1 MDPIESA
8 PDRISTRMWA
18 TGRQLQSTAAV
29 RLPMEKDRGRD
40 SYGTGREPESA
51 MSWDSGLPRRVIFK
65 AAGSWAAASLAA
77 GWWDPRA
84 GGLFAGESPPAT
96 APGEP
101 VLLAVSPDHRLFRVR
116 LEMDVR
122 GNVHVPENALA
133 SRKKR
138 KQVPITSRAAF
149 DYEERLRLPEGIDDV
164 SVVTAAERHYF
175 QAESSSQLNRNE
187 STLTLREGVRR
198 VVVRRDMLP
207 ETIYSPDDYFTHQE
221 LQLLQ
226 IPTSSLAVDGLMPQT
241 AIRTGE
247 PFRVDREAMRM
258 LLNLS
263 VIDRHEVTGELVEA
277 DGNVA
282 KIQLT
287 GELAGWVDGVETEI
301 RVVGK
306 LTFDRRLGSTTWL
319 AIAVHETRE
328 ISRALPGFDVT
339 ATIKMLRKPADSPAG
354 LPAEPPEIAISEP
367 VPADRTLV
375 SLTSQELG
383 FSALMDRRWR
393 MMRDAPGSAMM
404 RMIEHDRSIAQCDIR
419 PLAVLPE
426 GRVWSLEGLQR
437 DARRTIGNR
446 LTEIVDADEGVTETG
461 LRGLQVTAH
470 GQVDGIPIRW
480 VLIHLADGQGRR
492 MLATFTI
499 ESDRLDDFAGSDVQ
513 FANSFAFADTP
524 PPQRPPAPPE
534 TAGADESQAKLD
546 PADGGPRR

>member
-1 MDPIESA
+1 
-8 PDRISTRMWA
+8 
-18 TGRQLQSTAAV
+18 
-29 RLPMEKDRGRD
+29 
-40 SYGTGREPESA
+40 
-51 MSWDSGLPRRVIFK
+51 MSCDSGLPRRVIFK

-77 GWWDPRA
+77 GWWDPRPS
-84 GGLFAGESPPAT
+84 GLLAGESSPAV

-101 VLLAVSPDHRLFRVR
+101 VSLAVSPEQRLFRVR

-122 GNVHVPENALA
+122 GNVHVPENALV

-138 KQVPITSRAAF
+138 KQVPITSRAEF

-164 SVVTAAERHYF
+164 SVVTAAERFYF
-175 QAESSSQLNRNE
+175 QAESTSQLNRNE
-187 STLTLREGVRR
+187 SKLTLREGVRR
-198 VVVRRDMLP
+198 VVVRRDLLP

-226 IPTSSLAVDGLMPQT
+226 VPTSSLAVDSLIPQT
-241 AIRTGE
+241 AIRAGE
-247 PFRVDREAMRM
+247 PFEVDREAMRM

-263 VIDRHEVTGELVEA
+263 VIDRHEVTGELVDA
-277 DGNVA
+277 DANVA

-306 LTFDRRLGSTTWL
+306 LTFDRRLGATTWL
-319 AIAVHETRE
+319 AIAVHETRD

-339 ATIKMLRKPADSPAG
+339 ATVKMLRQPGDRPAG

-367 VPADRTLV
+367 VPAERTLV

-393 MMRDAPGSAMM
+393 MMRDVPGSAMM
-404 RMIEHDRSIAQCDIR
+404 RMLEHDRGIAQCDIR

-470 GQVDGIPIRW
+470 GQVDGISIRW
-480 VLIHLADGQGRR
+480 VLIHLADEQGRR

-513 FANSFAFADTP
+513 FANSFTFADTP

-534 TAGADESQAKLD
+534 EQGSEESQAKAV
-546 PADGGPRR
+546 PADDKPRR